1 MGVIS
6 DALNNIRAIVPARM
20 QSVGAAIPTWQD
32 NVPQY
37 PRQPFYRYALE
48 GYGSNEIVYACVE
61 ELSTSAAEPRLAA
74 YTVNAKGKP
83 ETVSNHP
90 LIELFERPNP
100 FMSRYQFV
108 ASLIMYRSV
117 AGNAYVEKVR
127 SASGAVVQLWPLR
140 PDRMF
145 VIPDE
150 QKHIRGWEYRLGEQ
164 TYFLP
169 AEDVIQTRTR
179 NPLDDWYGLPPIAVI
194 APRVDTDNFMRA
206 FTGSFFRN
214 AGVPAG
220 LLNITKQ
227 VSAAEKEAIKHR
239 FGAAT
244 GGPGG
249 WHSLLVLDNMG
260 QVDYKPMGLPL
271 GGQGII
277 LPELDEIDEA
287 RLAMVFGVPLELIGA
302 RLSMLHGNRT
312 TMKEARATFWDE
324 TLSPQYQELGSD
336 LSLGLVDEPWG
347 VECDYIDFDL
357 STVRALQEDEDSKH
371 NRIRSDVAAGII
383 SIQEAR
389 AKYGEEP
396 EFDAK
401 AILMIPDTVN
411 PLRAQ
416 DAINPPAPESIP
428 ATPKPSSNGNGHGKP
443 VDMAALKE
451 LAAGR

>member
-6 DALNNIRAIVPARM
+6 DALNDMRAIVPART
-20 QSVGAAIPTWQD
+20 QSVGAAVPTWSEG
-32 NVPQY
+32 VPQY

-48 GYGSNEIVYACVE
+48 GYSSNEIVYTCVE

-74 YTVNAKGKP
+74 YVLNAKGKP
-83 ETVSNHP
+83 EQVANHP
-90 LIELFERPNP
+90 IIDLFERPNP

-145 VIPDE
+145 VIPDKE
-150 QKHIRGWEYRLGEQ
+150 KHIRGWEYRLGDQ
-164 TYFLP
+164 VYYLP
-169 AEDVIQTRTR
+169 AENVIQTKTR

-227 VSAAEKEAIKHR
+227 VTALEKEAIKHR
-239 FGAAT
+239 FNVAT

-260 QVDYKPMGLPL
+260 QVDYTPMGLPL

-324 TLSPQYQELGSD
+324 TLAPQYQELASD
-336 LSLGLVDEPWG
+336 LSLGLVSEPWG
-347 VECDYIDFDL
+347 ADLDYIDFDL
-357 STVRALQEDEDSKH
+357 STVRALREDEDSKH
-371 NRIRSDVAAGII
+371 TRIRADLAAGYI

-389 AKYGEEP
+389 SETGREP
-396 EFDAK
+396 EFDAD
-401 AILMIPDTVN
+401 AILMIPDNVN

-416 DAINPPAPESIP
+416 DAINPPVPEPIP
-428 ATPKPSSNGNGHGKP
+428 PTPKPALNGNGHGKP